1 MWDIVEAK
9 NHHSEG
15 ACHVLNRT
23 ILEVCAPDYN
33 NDATIIEEWLSNK
46 TVQNVTSWIE
56 STKLFSVVCIGTND
70 NVVGFGLTTLDGEIL
85 LNYVLPEF
93 LYQGIGKKMLALLEK
108 KIISTGIHEIIV
120 VSSIT
125 AKSFYERNGYVK
137 NGEPIRVGNI
147 QGDFP
152 LIKQVFT

>member
-1 MWDIVEAK
+1 MWPIVEAK
-9 NHHSEG
+9 NHHSKG
-15 ACHVLNRT
+15 AYHVLNRT

-33 NDATIIEEWLSNK
+33 NDAKIIEEWLSNK

-56 STKLFSVVCIGTND
+56 STKLFSVVCIGNNG

-93 LYQGIGKKMLALLEK
+93 LFQGIGKKMLALMEK

-125 AKSFYERNGYVK
+125 AKPFYERNGYVK